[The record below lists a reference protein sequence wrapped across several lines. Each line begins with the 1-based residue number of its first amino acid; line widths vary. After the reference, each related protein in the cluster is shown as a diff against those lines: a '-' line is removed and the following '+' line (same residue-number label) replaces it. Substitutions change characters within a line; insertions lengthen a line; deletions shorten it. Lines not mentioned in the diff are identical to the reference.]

1 MKRCSKLKSIQP
13 IVQKLVKARATLKV
27 LEVHY
32 LVPTKTKVGNFKV
45 GEFQGLFDL
54 CIWKETLMKHIELPF
69 DLLTIK
75 RLELKTCCKLA
86 SQVDRHL
93 FSALGPSQGHKS
105 GRLIIKNCFL

>member
-54 CIWKETLMKHIELPF
+54 CI
-69 DLLTIK
+69 
-75 RLELKTCCKLA
+75 
-86 SQVDRHL
+86 
-93 FSALGPSQGHKS
+93 
-105 GRLIIKNCFL
+105 